1 MGRQFTPDWG
11 FSMTADRREI
21 TDAIVSAAVTVAKNV
36 QAGALF
42 AYVDALDPAAC
53 LSQLAGSDIEL
64 ILVARDP
71 HEHRQAEKITS
82 KVLRVPPVN
91 LSRIGQIKTAVL
103 FAFGQRMLKPHETF
117 VFLSGLSGRPAD
129 TLVVMNVGQEYEMFQ
144 SVDQPQLTEHIRRAV
159 FERIFTLAIELANEG
174 REGRPVGALF
184 VVGDHRDVLKYCQQN
199 IINPFKGYLE
209 RERNVL
215 DDNMVETVKE
225 FCSIDGAFIFKG
237 NGVILSAGTTLR
249 PGLAGETL
257 PQGLGARH
265 SAAAAITAST
275 RSIAITI
282 SESTG
287 AVRIWRR
294 GQMITEIERLTR
306 TAPPSP
312 RPHNPPPTIST

>member
-1 MGRQFTPDWG
+1 VICARLGTAMA
-11 FSMTADRREI
+11 ADRREI
-21 TDAIVSAAVTVAKNV
+21 TDAIVSAAVKVAKDV
-36 QAGALF
+36 KAGALF
-42 AYVDALDPAAC
+42 AYVDALDAAAC
-53 LSQLAGSDIEL
+53 LSELAGSDIEL

-71 HEHRQAEKITS
+71 HEQRLAAKITS
-82 KVLRVPPVN
+82 KVLSVPRVS

-103 FAFGQRMLKPHETF
+103 FAFGQRLLKPHETF
-117 VFLSGLSGRPAD
+117 VFLTGLSGQPAD

-144 SVDQPQLTEHIRRAV
+144 SVDQPQLTEH
-159 FERIFTLAIELANEG
+159 
-174 REGRPVGALF
+174 PVGALF

-265 SAAAAITAST
+265 SAAAAITATT

-306 TAPPSP
+306 TAPP
-312 RPHNPPPTIST
+312 PHPDAPPPTIST

>member
-1 MGRQFTPDWG
+1 
-11 FSMTADRREI
+11 MTSGGEPN
-21 TDAIVSAAVTVAKNV
+21 T
-36 QAGALF
+36 
-42 AYVDALDPAAC
+42 
-53 LSQLAGSDIEL
+53 
-64 ILVARDP
+64 
-71 HEHRQAEKITS
+71 
-82 KVLRVPPVN
+82 
-91 LSRIGQIKTAVL
+91 GQ
-103 FAFGQRMLKPHETF
+103 
-117 VFLSGLSGRPAD
+117 
-129 TLVVMNVGQEYEMFQ
+129 
-144 SVDQPQLTEHIRRAV
+144 HIRRAV

-265 SAAAAITAST
+265 SAAAAITATT

-294 GQMITEIERLTR
+294 GQMITESERLTR

-312 RPHNPPPTIST
+312 RPHNPPPPTST